1 MAGGNAVSD
10 ILGGPPMGVVAG
22 PGSTLAASGGS
33 SSDLRGST
41 TIGKIQLSISLLF
54 LGSVVA
60 LVMLHRVG
68 FRFSVTVG

>member
-1 MAGGNAVSD
+1 VAGGNAVSD
-10 ILGGPPMGVVAG
+10 ILGGPAMGVMAG
-22 PGSTLAASGGS
+22 PSVPSGSS

-41 TIGKIQLSISLLF
+41 TIGRIQLSVSLLF

-60 LVMLHRVG
+60 LVMLHRIG